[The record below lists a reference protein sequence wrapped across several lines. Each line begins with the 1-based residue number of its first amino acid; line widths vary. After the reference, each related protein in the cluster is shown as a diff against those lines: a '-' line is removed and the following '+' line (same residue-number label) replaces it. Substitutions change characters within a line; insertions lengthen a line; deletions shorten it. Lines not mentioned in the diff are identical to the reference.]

1 MVGKFFSHAEELNS
15 RVPAHIKPRRWL
27 QVGIFKETARL
38 DAVGCKTHRQNFLLW
53 RGFTLPFCAPAGL
66 VAQLVEQCPFNSKT
80 PILAIF
86 IRFYPPFA
94 IIAELLI
101 SLGDCDVLLLSLVL
115 PQNPIFFIRVT
126 SRVQVFRVQ
135 VFLCHLNRVDS

>member
-1 MVGKFFSHAEELNS
+1 LKTSRGSIRRDARAGGSRHPKMRGKKSC
-15 RVPAHIKPRRWL
+15 VW
-27 QVGIFKETARL
+27 
-38 DAVGCKTHRQNFLLW
+38 AVLAYLFR
-53 RGFTLPFCAPAGL
+53 PVGL

-86 IRFYPPFA
+86 IRFYLPFA

-101 SLGDCDVLLLSLVL
+101 SLADYDVLLLSLVF
-115 PQNPIFFIRVT
+115 PQNPKFLIWVT
-126 SRVQVFRVQ
+126 SRVQ